1 MCSDCLLFFGY
12 IYSNIIWLGDLNYRL
27 AAGYDDTHEL
37 LKKNNWQALLE
48 KDQVIM
54 FAMIIVVCSLFF
66 FGVSVSL
73 LTQCCIVSALQ
84 LRIEQKAGRV
94 FKGWNEGNIYFAPT
108 YKYLTNSDHYVAQS
122 SKSKIKRRTPAW

>member
-48 KDQVIM
+48 KDQVIK
-54 FAMIIVVCSLFF
+54 FVSIIYIYLFF
-66 FGVSVSL
+66 SFPFWCFSFSL
-73 LTQCCIVSALQ
+73 EC
-84 LRIEQKAGRV
+84 
-94 FKGWNEGNIYFAPT
+94 F
-108 YKYLTNSDHYVAQS
+108 
-122 SKSKIKRRTPAW
+122 